1 MDLARLRT
9 WALVVAGMMAAV
21 WLVTALA
28 SRAPG
33 LALLEVDVRALDL
46 TSYGGPRLAPAPLSL
61 QVVQDARRD
70 LLPLTPGAPASPRPS
85 PTPWA
90 VPSASPSAAPSAS
103 ASPTPAPA
111 PRPTPIPMPSP
122 TILPTPT
129 PLPSIVPTPTPS
141 PSLLPN
147 PLPSILPTPLATILP
162 KL

>member
-9 WALVVAGMMAAV
+9 WALVVAGMMAAI

-28 SRAPG
+28 SRGPD

-70 LLPLTPGAPASPRPS
+70 LLPMTPAAPASPRS
-85 PTPWA
+85 
-90 VPSASPSAAPSAS
+90 SPSAAPSASSSAVPSAS
-103 ASPTPAPA
+103 ASPTPAPT
-111 PRPTPIPMPSP
+111 PRPIPTPTPSP

-129 PLPSIVPTPTPS
+129 PLPSILPS
-141 PSLLPN
+141 PLA
-147 PLPSILPTPLATILP
+147 SILPGL
-162 KL
+162 